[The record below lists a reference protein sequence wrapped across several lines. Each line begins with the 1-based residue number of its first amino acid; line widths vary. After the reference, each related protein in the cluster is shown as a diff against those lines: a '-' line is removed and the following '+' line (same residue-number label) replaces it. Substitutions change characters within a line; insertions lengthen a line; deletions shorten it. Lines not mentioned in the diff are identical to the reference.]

1 MQLLFV
7 TQIALTPT
15 KKKVVMEMATTP
27 LMAITSIDSNYN
39 LKTLKEELGKHT
51 DVETIDDGDASE
63 EEEEYV
69 YEGNKKLQE
78 SYNALLEESGDYA
91 KIAKA
96 TVRKM
101 KKAEEDYKSVLVRY
115 KEAKVEN
122 ESLKEEQNN
131 EYSKIKLLE
140 L

>member
-27 LMAITSIDSNYN
+27 LMAITSIDSNDN

-122 ESLKEEQNN
+122 ESLKEELNN